1 MAIQYQRYVAIGD
14 SSTEGL
20 DDPDGKGGYRG
31 WADRLAARIAEQQGS
46 LLYANLGV
54 RGLHTRQIRERQ
66 LEPALAMRPDLS
78 TLFTGTND
86 AVSRRFDPSVV
97 ESDLAFMQ
105 RALIAQGATV
115 VSFTLPD
122 LAGVIP
128 LGRWL
133 TPRVHLLNE
142 AIRRACRDS
151 GAVLVDFA
159 AHPVASDIRLWS
171 DDRFHA
177 NALGHALIAHALAN
191 AIGIPGADDSWTR
204 PFAEDGTNQSS
215 KSTIAWLLRHFL
227 PWAWRHAMGKS
238 SGDGRAPKRPRLS
251 TTVERS

>member
-31 WADRLAARIAEQQGS
+31 WADRLAARIAKEQGT

-54 RGLHTRQIRERQ
+54 RGLRTSQIRERQ
-66 LEPALAMRPDLS
+66 LAPALAMRPDLS

-86 AVSRRFDPSVV
+86 AVSRRFDPSAV

-105 RALIAQGATV
+105 RALIAQGSTV

-122 LAGVIP
+122 LASVIP
-128 LGRWL
+128 FGRWL
-133 TPRVHLLNE
+133 SPRVCALNDT
-142 AIRRACRDS
+142 IRRACRDS

-177 NALGHALIAHALAN
+177 NAIGHALIAHALAN
-191 AIGIPGADDSWTR
+191 AIGIPGADDSWMKPLFGDSGSR
-204 PFAEDGTNQSS
+204 STNS
-215 KSTIAWLLRHFL
+215 AAHWMVRHL
-227 PWAWRHAMGKS
+227 VPWAWRHARGKS
-238 SGDGRAPKRPRLS
+238 SGDGRSPKRPRLE
-251 TTVERS
+251 TLVEGT

>member
-1 MAIQYQRYVAIGD
+1 MYQRYVAIGD

-31 WADRLAARIAEQQGS
+31 WADRLAARIAEEQGS

-86 AVSRRFDPSVV
+86 AVSRRFDPSAV

-128 LGRWL
+128 FGRWL
-133 TPRVHLLNE
+133 TPRVYLLNE
-142 AIRRACRDS
+142 AIRRACGAS

-191 AIGIPGADDSWTR
+191 AIGVPGADDSWKR
-204 PFAEDGTNQSS
+204 PFAGDDSGQPSNGTA
-215 KSTIAWLLRHFL
+215 AWLLRHFL
-227 PWAWRHAMGKS
+227 PWAWRHARGRS
-238 SGDGRAPKRPRLS
+238 SGDGRSPKRPRLE
-251 TTVERS
+251 TIVERS

>member
-1 MAIQYQRYVAIGD
+1 MTNRYQRYVAIGD

-20 DDPDGKGGYRG
+20 DDPDGSGGYRG
-31 WADRLAARIAEQQGS
+31 WADRLAQRIAAAQGS

-54 RGLHTRQIRERQ
+54 RGLRTRQIRERQ

-86 AVSRRFDPSVV
+86 AVSRRFDPAGV

-128 LGRWL
+128 
-133 TPRVHLLNE
+133 
-142 AIRRACRDS
+142 
-151 GAVLVDFA
+151 F
-159 AHPVASDIRLWS
+159 
-171 DDRFHA
+171 
-177 NALGHALIAHALAN
+177 
-191 AIGIPGADDSWTR
+191 
-204 PFAEDGTNQSS
+204 
-215 KSTIAWLLRHFL
+215 
-227 PWAWRHAMGKS
+227 
-238 SGDGRAPKRPRLS
+238 
-251 TTVERS
+251 

>member
-1 MAIQYQRYVAIGD
+1 MAIQYHRYVAIGD

-20 DDPDGKGGYRG
+20 DDPDGMGGYRG

-86 AVSRRFDPSVV
+86 VVSRRFDPTLV

-105 RALIAQGATV
+105 RALISQGATV

-128 LGRWL
+128 FGRWL

-142 AIRRACRDS
+142 AIRRRAVTLVPCWWISPRIPSHQTSVS
-151 GAVLVDFA
+151 GA
-159 AHPVASDIRLWS
+159 
-171 DDRFHA
+171 
-177 NALGHALIAHALAN
+177 
-191 AIGIPGADDSWTR
+191 
-204 PFAEDGTNQSS
+204 
-215 KSTIAWLLRHFL
+215 TIA
-227 PWAWRHAMGKS
+227 
-238 SGDGRAPKRPRLS
+238 S
-251 TTVERS
+251 TPTRWVTP